1 MIAVA
6 PLLFDNVP
14 DGDFRPCTQDGEGE
28 RLMLASIIRRAA
40 FDIVLYRNSPRLV
53 DRLVGVQAYQWMFKE
68 DPDRQHPRDRF
79 TSFLSI
85 CEILNQD
92 PEWIRSQT
100 LTLKK
105 SDVKKYDR
113 IR

>member
-1 MIAVA
+1 MITAA
-6 PLLFDNVP
+6 ALLQDFPPVP
-14 DGDFRPCTQDGEGE
+14 CLMASTQEGEGE

-53 DRLVGVQAYQWMFKE
+53 DRLVGVQAYQWMFRE
-68 DPDRQHPRDRF
+68 DPDQQHPRDRF
-79 TSFLSI
+79 TSFLNI
-85 CEILNQD
+85 CEILDQD

-100 LTLKK
+100 LRLKK
-105 SDVKKYDR
+105 TDVKKYDR